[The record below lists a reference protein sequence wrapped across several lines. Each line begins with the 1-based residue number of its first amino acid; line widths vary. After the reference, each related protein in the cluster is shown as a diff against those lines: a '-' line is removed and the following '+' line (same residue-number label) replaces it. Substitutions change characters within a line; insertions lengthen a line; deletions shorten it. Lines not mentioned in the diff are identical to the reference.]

1 MVARESN
8 ARLLNM
14 QSQQCVS
21 YEYFRVALTTACKPA
36 CLLAKVKCL
45 TMSLYK
51 VCIVFVSRPKVQSVY
66 NA

>member
-1 MVARESN
+1 MVVRESN
-8 ARLLNM
+8 DRLLNM

-36 CLLAKVKCL
+36 CLLAKVKL
-45 TMSLYK
+45 SQMSYK
-51 VCIVFVSRPKVQSVY
+51 FCIIFVSRPEVKSVY

>member
-1 MVARESN
+1 
-8 ARLLNM
+8 M

-36 CLLAKVKCL
+36 YLLAKVKCL